1 MIPLHTFN
9 KSAYNLMNLQQSTDR
24 QLIDRLN
31 SYGEEILSTSTND
44 HCFKLLCSKY
54 DAVQEELEARGIWR

>member
-1 MIPLHTFN
+1 
-9 KSAYNLMNLQQSTDR
+9 MNLQQSTDR